1 MKKILVF
8 FLLLFCF
15 PPFAFGQPKN
25 TIKVGILPILDSLPI
40 YVALDKGY
48 FKDKGI
54 DVEIIPCASAA
65 ERDQLM
71 AAGALDIII
80 NDLIALALFN
90 KDRINLVAI
99 RYAMLPQKDH
109 PQFYI
114 LSSKRSGIN
123 HPKGLKNVPV
133 GISEAT
139 IIHYVTERL
148 LEGSGLKKEEIRF
161 IPIQRIPDRLS
172 ALERGEVDAATLPD
186 PLAILAMKKG
196 AVLVL
201 DDSKEKS
208 YSGSIYSV
216 RKEFLEKNL
225 KTTRA
230 FLLSINKAIEDINK
244 DKGKW
249 ANLIVEK
256 KLVPPVLLNSFKI
269 PTYPSFDVPDNK
281 KWEDIMLWLRDRSLI
296 RTSISYNDSIKDI
309 LRLR

>member
-1 MKKILVF
+1 VKKILVF

>member
-1 MKKILVF
+1 VKKILVF

-269 PTYPSFDVPDNK
+269 PTYPAFDVPDNK

>member
-1 MKKILVF
+1 MKKIVVF
-8 FLLLFCF
+8 FLLFFCF
-15 PPFAFGQPKN
+15 SPFAFAQPKN

-54 DVEIIPCASAA
+54 EVEIIHCASAA

-90 KDRINLVAI
+90 KDRINLVAT

-114 LSSKRSGIN
+114 LSSKKSKIN
-123 HPKGLKNVPV
+123 HPKGLKNVPI

-148 LEGSGLKKEEIRF
+148 LERNGLKKEEIRF

-172 ALERGEVDAATLPD
+172 ALERGEIDAATLPD
-186 PLAILAMKKG
+186 PLAILAMMKG
-196 AVLVL
+196 AVLIL

-208 YSGSIYSV
+208 FSGSIYSV

-225 KTTRA
+225 QAIKA
-230 FLLSINKAIEDINK
+230 FLLSINKAIDDINK

-249 ANLIVEK
+249 ANLVVEK

-269 PTYPSFDVPDNK
+269 PSYPGFDVPDNRR
-281 KWEDIMLWLRDRSLI
+281 WEDIIQWLKGRSLI
-296 RTSISYNDSIKDI
+296 KTSISYNDSIKDI
-309 LRLR
+309 LKLR

>member
-269 PTYPSFDVPDNK
+269 STYPAFDVPDNK

>member
-148 LEGSGLKKEEIRF
+148 LEGSGLKKEEIKF

-269 PTYPSFDVPDNK
+269 STYPAFDVPDNK